1 MQEMI
6 TAMVAARLLTRAM
19 SEDEFYRRHADPMP
33 RPLGRAL
40 RWAADMLNA
49 VNARSSGSAKTCRS
63 RQDDHG
69 KARQST
75 T

>member
-40 RWAADMLNA
+40 CWAADMLRA
-49 VNARSSGSAKTCRS
+49 VHARSSGLAKTCRS